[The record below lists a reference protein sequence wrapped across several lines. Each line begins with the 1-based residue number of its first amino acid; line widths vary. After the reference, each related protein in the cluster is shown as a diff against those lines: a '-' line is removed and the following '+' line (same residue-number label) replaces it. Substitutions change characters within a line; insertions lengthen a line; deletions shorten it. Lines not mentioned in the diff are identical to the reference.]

1 MEEMRID
8 VIDNFID
15 PRDLHHMCKYS
26 RNELSW
32 NIEEYDIYEEQKYLS
47 GMSANLDTHMR
58 EKLDDKILMQA
69 KEILGVDLSIKR
81 CYINA
86 WKSNENSFPHYD
98 ACHTTCLIYMNIDYD
113 VRYGGET
120 LFYDDNKDA
129 VYAISP
135 QAGRAVFF
143 DGMIIHRATSFN
155 NLYKG
160 YRHTIAYKLIEDGVK
175 YA

>member
-8 VIDNFID
+8 VVDNFVD
-15 PRDLHHMCKYS
+15 PRELRDMCKYCTK
-26 RNELSW
+26 ELSW

-47 GMSANLDTHMR
+47 GMSADLDTKMR
-58 EKLDDKILMQA
+58 EKLDNKILTQA
-69 KEILGVDLSIKR
+69 KEILSVDLTIKR

-86 WKSNENSFPHYD
+86 WKSNEKSFPHYD
-98 ACHTTCLIYMNIDYD
+98 ACHTTCLIYMNLDYD

-129 VYAISP
+129 VYAVSP

-143 DGMIIHRATSFN
+143 DGMITHKATSFN
-155 NLYKG
+155 DLHKG
-160 YRHTIAYKLIEDGVK
+160 YRHTIAYKLIEPGVK